1 MSLQVL
7 VSGATGAVGRTILEV
22 IESDEHLA
30 VAGEATSDRFFE
42 PDVDADVIIDFS
54 HPDLLE
60 RVVHFAGRRRIPL
73 VTGTTA
79 LSDRLQRE
87 VYETAEQVAVCQAAN
102 FSVGVNLL
110 VRLAAEATRALGEDF
125 DVEILEAHHRRKLDA
140 PSGTA
145 LWLGETV
152 AKSRGRQLDDLAV
165 HARSE
170 HHRSRTRGEIGF
182 QSIRGGDVAG
192 EHTVFFLAE
201 GERLE
206 LTHRSNDRRVFARGA
221 LLAARRI
228 IDEPA
233 GLFDFTDLVL
243 RSA

>member
-22 IESDEHLA
+22 IESDDHLSL
-30 VAGEATSDRFFE
+30 AGEATSRRFFE

-60 RVVHFAGRRRIPL
+60 RVVHFASRRRIPL

-79 LSDRLQRE
+79 LGERLERQIHEACER
-87 VYETAEQVAVCQAAN
+87 VAICRAAN
-102 FSVGVNLL
+102 FSIGVNLL
-110 VRLAAEATRALGEDF
+110 VQLAANATRALGEDF
-125 DVEILEAHHRRKLDA
+125 DIEILEAHHRRKLDA

-145 LWLGETV
+145 LWLGEAV
-152 AKSRGRQLDDLAV
+152 AEARGQRLAEQAV
-165 HARSE
+165 HDRSQRRQARS
-170 HHRSRTRGEIGF
+170 SGEIGF
-182 QSIRGGDVAG
+182 QAIRGGDVAG
-192 EHTVFFLAE
+192 EHTVYFLAD

-206 LTHRSNDRRVFARGA
+206 LSHRASDRRVFARGA

-228 IDEPA
+228 VDEPA
-233 GLFDFTDLVL
+233 GAVDFSALVL
-243 RSA
+243 KAL

>member
-7 VSGATGAVGRTILEV
+7 VSGATGAVGRSIIEA
-22 IESDEHLA
+22 IESDDHLS
-30 VAGEATSDRFFE
+30 VAGEATSRRFFE
-42 PDVDADVIIDFS
+42 PDVEADVIVDFS

-79 LSDRLQRE
+79 LSEGLQDAIQEASR
-87 VYETAEQVAVCQAAN
+87 QVAICQAAN

-110 VRLAAEATRALGEDF
+110 VRLAAQATRALGEDF
-125 DVEILEAHHRRKLDA
+125 DIEILEAHHRRKLDA

-145 LWLGETV
+145 LWLGEAV
-152 AKSRGRQLDDLAV
+152 ASARGRKLSDLAV
-165 HARSE
+165 NDRSHRRQARSG
-170 HHRSRTRGEIGF
+170 GEIGF
-182 QSIRGGDVAG
+182 QAIRGGDVAG

-201 GERLE
+201 GERME
-206 LTHRSNDRRVFARGA
+206 LTHRASDRRVFARGA

-228 IDEPA
+228 VDEPA
-233 GLFDFTDLVL
+233 GLIDFSDLVL
-243 RSA
+243 KST